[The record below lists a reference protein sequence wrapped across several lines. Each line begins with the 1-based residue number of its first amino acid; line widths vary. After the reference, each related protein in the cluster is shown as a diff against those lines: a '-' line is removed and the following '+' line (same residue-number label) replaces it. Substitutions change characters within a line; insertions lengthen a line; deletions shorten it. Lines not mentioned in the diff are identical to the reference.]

1 MTTPAAA
8 ALRTAIIN
16 RGEDIHA
23 LAERLAVHPQRLAL
37 FASGDASLPDPVLQ
51 KLATLFW
58 GGVVQIENG
67 CLCPAT
73 CVNFKH

>member
-16 RGEDIHA
+16 RGEDIPA
-23 LAERLAVHPQRLAL
+23 LAERLAVHPHRLAL
-37 FASGDASLPDPVLQ
+37 FASGDASLPDPILQ

-58 GGVVQIENG
+58 GGVVQIKNG
-67 CLCPAT
+67 CLCPAP

>member
-1 MTTPAAA
+1 MTTPAAE

-37 FASGDASLPDPVLQ
+37 FASGDANLPDPVLQ

-58 GGVVQIENG
+58 GGVVRIKNG

-73 CVNFKH
+73 CVNFKC